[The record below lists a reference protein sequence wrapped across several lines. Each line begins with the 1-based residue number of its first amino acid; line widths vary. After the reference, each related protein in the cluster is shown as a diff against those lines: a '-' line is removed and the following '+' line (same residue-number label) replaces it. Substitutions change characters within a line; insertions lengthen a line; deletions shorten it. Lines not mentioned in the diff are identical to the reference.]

1 MKEVKWIW
9 VRGDGWRCSN
19 CDASPADETFNGDLL
34 DLESNTYCWKCGSRM
49 TANWDITKV
58 KVLVKKNE
66 DDPWVEQEVMY
77 RNDGTV
83 WCKVDGGFQEIQVWD
98 ERREAE

>member
-1 MKEVKWIW
+1 
-9 VRGDGWRCSN
+9 
-19 CDASPADETFNGDLL
+19 
-34 DLESNTYCWKCGSRM
+34 M
-49 TANWDITKV
+49 TANWEITKV
-58 KVLVKKNE
+58 KVLVRKNE